1 MAKKK
6 KKSSKTSTSQP
17 YLAIS
22 GLNSLVGDVPLP
34 INGVY
39 PEQPLP
45 KYESNSVQNVK
56 LVTDTLAPVSYN
68 SGNVGT
74 ASETQTNNT
83 TVVYAATVSEDFF
96 LRQVNV
102 TMITESGSITY
113 GRISIT
119 IQDGSGV
126 YLWLQAFSWVQG
138 GQQVVIPYDLKIPKA
153 AVIEVRYVRTNVA
166 HVSYIALRFLGETR
180 DNANKISP

>member
-6 KKSSKTSTSQP
+6 KKSKPTSSFLP
-17 YLAIS
+17 YLGITDS
-22 GLNSLVGDVPLP
+22 SSLVGDVPLP

-56 LVTDTLAPVSYN
+56 LVTDILAPVSYN

-74 ASETQTNNT
+74 GSETQTNAT
-83 TVVYAATVSEDFF
+83 TVLYSVSVGEDFF

-102 TMITESGSITY
+102 TMITESGTITY
-113 GRISIT
+113 GRLTCT

-153 AVIEVRYVRTNVA
+153 AIIEVRYVRTNVT
-166 HVSYIALRFLGETR
+166 HVSYIATRFLGETR